1 LSFYSLDVT
10 GALRSHLC
18 MEEQGFA
25 FNFLQED
32 VCAFKF
38 CLELQL
44 GLEKLFPIICG
55 DVEDG
60 DRDCVFLFG
69 NILK

>member
-1 LSFYSLDVT
+1 
-10 GALRSHLC
+10 

-44 GLEKLFPIICG
+44 GLEKLFRIICG

-60 DRDCVFLFG
+60 DGDCVFLFG